1 MALRL
6 KPEIREEWRKYIEGR
21 IEEVAP
27 VWRPVP
33 RAEPAPEPEPSPNT
47 FDIYSKTWVDT

>member
-6 KPEIREEWRKYIEGR
+6 TQQTQEAWQRHLAKRAQEED
-21 IEEVAP
+21 AQ
-27 VWRPVP
+27 WRPVP
-33 RAEPAPEPEPSPNT
+33 RAEPAPEPSSNT